1 MGCLARIVFDH
12 TAAEQIFGYPLAGIT
27 FSNISSDGQWLGSV
41 VVHNYRPGC
50 TAELGI
56 ATSKVGLSRP
66 LIRAVFD
73 YVFNQLALPRI
84 SIVVRATDASQL
96 DIVKRIGFEQ
106 EAILSD
112 WYGVGVSGI
121 HFKLT
126 PQLLLQSKFGR
137 CLYGIK

>member
-1 MGCLARIVFDH
+1 MAKIVFDH

-27 FSNISSDGQWLGSV
+27 FSNISENGRWLGSV

-50 TAELGI
+50 NAELGI
-56 ATSKVGLSRP
+56 ATSKVGLSRS

-84 SIVVRATDASQL
+84 SIVVRTTDASQL
-96 DIVKRIGFEQ
+96 DIVRRIGFVQ
-106 EAILSD
+106 EAELSD
-112 WYGVGVSGI
+112 WYGIGISGI

-137 CLYGIK
+137 SLYGC